1 MKAAL
6 EHPIGPCSRSSKEHG
21 HVKFLVD
28 QQFGQTYLEKCI
40 YFLKK
45 LENPTNFI
53 SNSNFPPKGLPHKM
67 KLGTFRYMFGFP
79 IGKKIGKIIFLVD
92 FSRQSKWQNQ
102 HFSKIFCGPPN
113 LYLKKHSL
121 GYQGNCLKKFGFVI
135 LIALKNQ
142 PEKWSPFFLPIGN
155 QKISR
160 NVPYAILCHRTFW
173 K

>member
-1 MKAAL
+1 MA
-6 EHPIGPCSRSSKEHG
+6 
-21 HVKFLVD
+21 
-28 QQFGQTYLEKCI
+28 
-40 YFLKK
+40 
-45 LENPTNFI
+45 
-53 SNSNFPPKGLPHKM
+53 
-67 KLGTFRYMFGFP
+67 LGTFWFMFGFP

-155 QKISR
+155 QIKKCSS
-160 NVPYAILCHRTFW
+160 CHFMPQDLLKVNKRKNTKEKRQSWKQFVMSTF
-173 K
+173 